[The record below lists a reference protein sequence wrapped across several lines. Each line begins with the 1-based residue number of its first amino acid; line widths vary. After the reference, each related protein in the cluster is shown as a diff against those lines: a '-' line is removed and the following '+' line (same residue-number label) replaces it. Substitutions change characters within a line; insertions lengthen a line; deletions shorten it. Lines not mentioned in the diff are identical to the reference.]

1 MNMIIFDMDGTLI
14 NSGYAIA
21 NTVNYVRE
29 NLGLETLERD
39 FILENINDINV
50 NSAEFFYNRKVFTPE
65 IKELFEDYYSKN
77 CLVDLHIYDG
87 IKKLL
92 DNFKSDFKYCIATN
106 ANSEYARK
114 MLNHLEIEN
123 YFSSIV
129 GYNDVEKPKPNPD
142 MVNILLDKYSI
153 KKQNAQ
159 LVGDSNKDIMA
170 ATNAGIEGIL
180 VNWGFSNY
188 NDALNS
194 VEELEKKIIEK
205 FYNLNFR
212 T

>member
-29 NLGLETLERD
+29 NLGLETLERN
-39 FILENINDINV
+39 FILENINDVNV
-50 NSAEFFYNRKVFTPE
+50 NSAEFFYNEQIFTPQ

-87 IKKLL
+87 VKKLL
-92 DNFKSDFKYCIATN
+92 DNFKSDFKFCIATN
-106 ANSEYARK
+106 ANSDYARK
-114 MLNHLEIEN
+114 MLNHLEIES

-129 GYNDVEKPKPNPD
+129 GYNDVDRPKPNPD
-142 MVNILLDKYSI
+142 MVNVLLDKYRI

-159 LVGDSNKDIMA
+159 LVGDSNKDIIA
-170 ATNAGIEGIL
+170 ATNAGIDGVL

-188 NDALNS
+188 DNALNN

-205 FYNLNFR
+205 FYNR
-212 T
+212 

>member
-1 MNMIIFDMDGTLI
+1 MAIKGILFDMDGTLI

-50 NSAEFFYNRKVFTPE
+50 NNAEFFYNRKVFTPE

-205 FYNLNFR
+205 FYNR
-212 T
+212 